1 MMQVST
7 QALCA
12 LLQVMP
18 STPLSAAWPREEEIC
33 EGDAG
38 PFMIVQ

>member
-1 MMQVST
+1 MMQVNT

-12 LLQVMP
+12 LLRVMP
-18 STPLSAAWPREEEIC
+18 STLLSAAWPREEIC

-38 PFMIVQ
+38 PLMIVQ